1 MSPRHPPT
9 PVFYAW
15 LPLELLANLSYA
27 CTPGNF
33 FNSEKVLR
41 GPDPLVGA
49 ETPAPQ
55 QDPSLRG
62 KSPSEPSCLKS
73 PARSRC
79 VGKNRVDGVKI
90 HGPGFLCSGR

>member
-9 PVFYAW
+9 PVIYAW

-62 KSPSEPSCLKS
+62 KSPSEPSRLKK
-73 PARSRC
+73 PGK
-79 VGKNRVDGVKI
+79 VGVRRKK
-90 HGPGFLCSGR
+90 PC